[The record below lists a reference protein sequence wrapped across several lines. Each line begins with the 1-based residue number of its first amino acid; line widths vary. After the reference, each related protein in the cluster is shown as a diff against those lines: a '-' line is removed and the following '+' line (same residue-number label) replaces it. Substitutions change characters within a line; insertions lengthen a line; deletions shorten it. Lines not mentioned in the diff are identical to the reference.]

1 MAHFFKTE
9 LTGTTY
15 DEALANAP
23 YGIQGNATQAWKNFQ
38 KNNPGI
44 ALTDAVKRQWM
55 EEYLTKKSK
64 NLAGVGFYIVNVPAV
79 VSDRKRPYLI
89 ENIKNDKGARKYKT
103 AYVGIDN
110 ATGEELFCCMTNKS
124 DALNMAKELYTEKNY
139 TGKGHIDMRKV
150 CVEGVETVA
159 TFEYAPSKGSHPC
172 TVEVFGI
179 VND

>member
-1 MAHFFKTE
+1 MAHFKNVE

-15 DEALANAP
+15 ESALANAP
-23 YGIQGNATQAWKNFQ
+23 FGIQGNATQAWKNFQ
-38 KNNPGI
+38 KSYTG

-55 EEYLTKKSK
+55 EEYLQKKSK
-64 NLAGVGFYIVNVPAV
+64 SLAGVGFYIVNVPAV
-79 VSDRKRPYLI
+79 VSDRKRPYVI

-103 AYVGIDN
+103 AYVGIDDT
-110 ATGEELFCCMTNKS
+110 TGEELFRCMTNKS
-124 DALNMAKELYTEKNY
+124 DALNMAKELYTDKEY

-159 TFEYAPSKGSHPC
+159 TFSYAPSKGSHPC
-172 TVEVFGI
+172 VVEVFGI